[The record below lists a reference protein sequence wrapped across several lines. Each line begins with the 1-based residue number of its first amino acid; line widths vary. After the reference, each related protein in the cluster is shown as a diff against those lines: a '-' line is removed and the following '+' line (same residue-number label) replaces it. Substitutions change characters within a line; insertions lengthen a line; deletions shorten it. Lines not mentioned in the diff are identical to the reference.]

1 MSENGATPGIDL
13 EAMTR
18 QWQDLMVDSWGKMTK
33 QMVGSDTFAAA
44 SSAYLDW
51 ALAFQ
56 KQMRNNTGQLM
67 DSLEIPKRSDIARI
81 SKQVMAVELRIADME
96 DRLDKVT
103 GLLAAMSDAMQKMVA
118 HSVATASQPAPQ
130 EVAAKTAP
138 ASKTPPSTPTKS
150 ATPRKASPAKKKSG

>member
-1 MSENGATPGIDL
+1 MSENGATPGIDI

-56 KQMRNNTGQLM
+56 KQMRNNSAQVM

-81 SKQVMAVELRIADME
+81 SKQIMAVELRIADME

-103 GLLAAMSDAMQKMVA
+103 GLLAAMSEAMQRMLA
-118 HSVATASQPAPQ
+118 HSLATAQ
-130 EVAAKTAP
+130 KTDTPEASAAP
-138 ASKTPPSTPTKS
+138 ASEPTTSPTRASRKTG
-150 ATPRKASPAKKKSG
+150 PAKKKSG